1 MTDKREAIAYHEAG
15 HALISMK
22 LGYACLYVTII
33 PDGDRLGH
41 VCCEDPMVVGRGSKI
56 EDALKV
62 LMAASL
68 SEGFHRGRKSWG
80 DIEDRLVAKKLAL
93 LACNQNADQAQAL
106 INEMVCETRQL
117 VESHWSEIE
126 TLAQRLLTQ
135 GKVNLLSG
143 EENVTANSPTY
154 HALRAASMKS
164 RR

>member
-1 MTDKREAIAYHEAG
+1 MTDQREAIAYHEAG
-15 HALISMK
+15 HALISIK
-22 LGYACLYVTII
+22 LGYACLYATII

-80 DIEDRLVAKKLAL
+80 DIEDRLMAKKLAL
-93 LACNQNADQAQAL
+93 LACNQNADQAEAL

-154 HALRAASMKS
+154 HALRAAIMKS